1 MKRSPRFSKKAPATR
16 RRFWKFCYAVLFILL
31 AFQAQAQTDV
41 LHLLGQGQLRAP
53 PPQHFTKVPAG
64 HATLGLA
71 PQANLGSFVL
81 REVIIEGTSS
91 ASAIALRQAAA
102 PAIGHQ
108 VNSAD
113 ISLIAQRIGLA
124 EQNAGIV
131 LYSVSLP
138 AQKIRLGV
146 LRLRIAEGS
155 VVHVQIQGAANG
167 RRLQLIRGYA
177 QNILNSRPLRRRVLE
192 RNILLMGDIAGTKIG
207 SRFIPDPTQPADV
220 TLLLALQQT
229 RVFGGFSVDNQ
240 GSPLLYNTQAVFNT
254 GINDL
259 FHEGERT
266 QLVLGLP
273 LDVTRYQFYGIND
286 IEPVGT
292 NGLTLSF
299 NAGELVSHPQGDDVL
314 SGTAAFASAEL
325 DDPVIRSVHQ
335 NITLGGG
342 FTYLNSSDAFLG
354 FTTSDE
360 RTRSVQGSI
369 TYNDDRYFN
378 GVNRVSASVSQG
390 LDFLGARMAG
400 PAYGGPSFTKENIK
414 LDRLQL
420 LPGSF
425 ILRLSLAG
433 QTTTD
438 RLPPSQAFEYGGA
451 DYGLGFYAAELAGDE
466 GIAGLGELSRA
477 IPAQYLPPM
486 LGGSGVFT
494 SLDYGRIWNRQ
505 PIYVP
510 PTDRGA
516 SFAAGLRLMLL
527 HKVQVQIAGA
537 RSIITPEYAP
547 NNQRWRF
554 VIGTTGQF

>member
-1 MKRSPRFSKKAPATR
+1 MKRSPRFSRHAPAR
-16 RRFWKFCYAVLFILL
+16 LRNFWKFCYAVLFILL
-31 AFQAQAQTDV
+31 AFQAQAQTDA
-41 LHLLGQGQLRAP
+41 LHLLGQGQLRVT
-53 PPQHFTKVPAG
+53 PPQHFTKVPAAR
-64 HATLGLA
+64 ATLALA
-71 PQANLGSFVL
+71 PSNLGAFVL

-91 ASAIALRQAAA
+91 ASATALRQAAA
-102 PAIGHQ
+102 PAIGHE
-108 VNSAD
+108 VNSAA
-113 ISLIAQRIGLA
+113 ISLIAQRIGQA

-131 LYSVSLP
+131 LYRVSLP
-138 AQKIRLGV
+138 AQKIQHGV
-146 LRLRIAEGS
+146 LRLRIAEGA
-155 VVHVQIQGAANG
+155 VAHVQIQNAANG
-167 RRLQLIRGYA
+167 RRLQLMRGYA

-207 SRFIPDPTQPADV
+207 SRFIPDPASPGDV
-220 TLLLALQQT
+220 TLLLTLQQI

-240 GSPLLYNTQAVFNT
+240 GSPLLYHTQAVFNT

-286 IEPVGT
+286 IEPIGV
-292 NGLTLSF
+292 NGVTLSLS
-299 NAGELVSHPQGDDVL
+299 AGELVSHPQSEDVL

-325 DDPVIRSVHQ
+325 DDPVIRSVHR
-335 NITLGGG
+335 NLTLGGG

-390 LDFLGARMAG
+390 LDVLGARMAG

-425 ILRLSLAG
+425 VLRLSLAG

-438 RLPPSQAFEYGGA
+438 RLPPSQEFEYGGA
-451 DYGLGFYAAELAGDE
+451 DYGLAFYAAELAGDE
-466 GIAGLGELSRA
+466 GIAVLGELSRA
-477 IPAQYLPPM
+477 IPAQYLPDM
-486 LGGSGVFT
+486 LAGSGVFT

-505 PIYVP
+505 PVYVP

-516 SFAAGLRLMLL
+516 SFAAGLRLLLL